1 MKIMHSVQSKE
12 GNSDQESPIRREDPH
27 ESFPI
32 VPQRHIVKIVA
43 SVLVAGLAL
52 SMLISVLLNE
62 NLRWDVV
69 AEYFTT
75 KSILDGIFLTLWL
88 TVVCMVLGTLLG
100 GVVGIMRMS
109 KNRLLTSIAGFY
121 VWFFRATPVLVQL
134 IFWFNLS
141 ALYPTLG
148 LELPFGITFLQ
159 VDTNTVMTPIVAAIL
174 CLTLNEAAYMAEIT
188 RGGFMGVDPG
198 QTEAA
203 KALGMG
209 RFNTLRILVPQAM
222 RMIIPPTGNQVISL
236 LKNTSLV
243 SVVGI
248 ADLLHSAQLI
258 YASNYQTIPL
268 LAVAGLWY
276 LAITSVLSYFQSR
289 IERRL
294 ARGFSPRNGVSKRKL
309 KTPQPI
315 AALQE
320 SNNS

>member
-1 MKIMHSVQSKE
+1 MHSVQSKE
-12 GNSDQESPIRREDPH
+12 DNRDRESIPRTEVLEDHYPIIPRRH
-27 ESFPI
+27 
-32 VPQRHIVKIVA
+32 VAKIAA

-52 SMLISVLLNE
+52 AMLSSILLNE
-62 NLRWDVV
+62 NLHWEVV
-69 AEYFTT
+69 AEYFTAKT
-75 KSILDGIFLTLWL
+75 ILDGILLTLWL
-88 TVVCMVLGTLLG
+88 TVVCMGLGTVLG
-100 GVVGIMRMS
+100 GVIGVMRMS
-109 KNRLLTSIAGFY
+109 KNKLLTSIAGFY

-148 LELPFGITFLQ
+148 VELPGMTFLQ

-188 RGGFMGVDPG
+188 RGGFLGVDPG

-209 RFNTLRILVPQAM
+209 RFNTLRILIPQAM

-236 LKNTSLV
+236 LKATSLV

-258 YASNYQTIPL
+258 YAANYQTIPL
-268 LAVAGLWY
+268 LTVAGLWY
-276 LAITSVLSYFQSR
+276 LLITSILSYFQSR

-294 ARGFSPRNGVSKRKL
+294 SRGFATRGGASKRKFKAAPVIL
-309 KTPQPI
+309 
-315 AALQE
+315 ALQE
-320 SNNS
+320 SNNN

>member
-1 MKIMHSVQSKE
+1 MHSIQSKE
-12 GNSDQESPIRREDPH
+12 NNRDQESLSLTEDAE

-32 VPQRHIVKIVA
+32 VRQRHIAKKVA
-43 SVLVAGLAL
+43 SVSVAGLAVA
-52 SMLISVLLNE
+52 MLISVLLNE

-69 AEYFTT
+69 AEYFTAKT
-75 KSILDGIFLTLWL
+75 ILEGIFLTLWL
-88 TVVCMVLGTLLG
+88 TVVCMVLGTVLG
-100 GVVGIMRMS
+100 GVIGIMRMS
-109 KNRLLTSIAGFY
+109 RNKLLNSIAGFY

-188 RGGFMGVDPG
+188 RGGFLGVDPG

-209 RFNTLRILVPQAM
+209 RFNTLRILIPQAM

-236 LKNTSLV
+236 LKATSLV

-268 LAVAGLWY
+268 LTVAGLWY
-276 LAITSVLSYFQSR
+276 LFITSILSYFQSR

-294 ARGFSPRNGVSKRKL
+294 ARGFTPRNSVLKRK
-309 KTPQPI
+309 TGQPI
-315 AALQE
+315 VALQE
-320 SNNS
+320 SNNN

>member
-1 MKIMHSVQSKE
+1 MHSVQSKE
-12 GNSDQESPIRREDPH
+12 DNRDQVSSPGGEVSED
-27 ESFPI
+27 SFPI
-32 VPQRHIVKIVA
+32 VPRRHVAKIVA
-43 SVLVAGLAL
+43 SILVAGIALAL
-52 SMLISVLLNE
+52 LISVVLNE

-75 KSILDGIFLTLWL
+75 KTILEGIFLTLWL
-88 TVVCMVLGTLLG
+88 TVVCMVLGTALG
-100 GVVGIMRMS
+100 GVIGIMRMS
-109 KNRLLTSIAGFY
+109 KNRLLNSMAGFY

-148 LELPFGITFLQ
+148 MELPFGITFFQ

-188 RGGFMGVDPG
+188 RGGFLGVDPG

-209 RFNTLRILVPQAM
+209 RFNTLRILIPQAM
-222 RMIIPPTGNQVISL
+222 RMIIPPTGNQLISL
-236 LKNTSLV
+236 LKATSLV

-268 LAVAGLWY
+268 LTVAGLWY
-276 LAITSVLSYFQSR
+276 LFITSILSYFQSR

-294 ARGFSPRNGVSKRKL
+294 ARGFTPRNAVLKRK
-309 KTPQPI
+309 TGQPI
-315 AALQE
+315 VALQE
-320 SNNS
+320 SNNN

>member
-1 MKIMHSVQSKE
+1 MHSIQSKE
-12 GNSDQESPIRREDPH
+12 NNRALEPLSPTKDAE

-32 VPQRHIVKIVA
+32 VRQRHIAKKVA
-43 SVLVAGLAL
+43 SVIVAGLAVA
-52 SMLISVLLNE
+52 MLISVLLNE

-69 AEYFTT
+69 AEYFTAKT
-75 KSILDGIFLTLWL
+75 IFEGIFLTLWL
-88 TVVCMVLGTLLG
+88 TVVCMVLGTVFG
-100 GVVGIMRMS
+100 GVIGIMRMS
-109 KNRLLTSIAGFY
+109 RNKLLNSIAGFY

-148 LELPFGITFLQ
+148 IELPFGITFLQ

-188 RGGFMGVDPG
+188 RGGFLGVDPG

-209 RFNTLRILVPQAM
+209 RFNTLRILIPQAM

-236 LKNTSLV
+236 LKATSLV

-268 LAVAGLWY
+268 LTVAGLWY
-276 LAITSVLSYFQSR
+276 LFITSILSYFQSR

-294 ARGFSPRNGVSKRKL
+294 ARGFTPRNSVLKRK
-309 KTPQPI
+309 TGQPI
-315 AALQE
+315 VALQE
-320 SNNS
+320 SNNN

>member
-1 MKIMHSVQSKE
+1 M
-12 GNSDQESPIRREDPH
+12 
-27 ESFPI
+27 
-32 VPQRHIVKIVA
+32 
-43 SVLVAGLAL
+43 
-52 SMLISVLLNE
+52 
-62 NLRWDVV
+62 
-69 AEYFTT
+69 
-75 KSILDGIFLTLWL
+75 LTLWL

-100 GVVGIMRMS
+100 GVIGIMRMS
-109 KNRLLTSIAGFY
+109 KNKLLNSIAGFY

-159 VDTNTVMTPIVAAIL
+159 VETNTVMTPIVAAIL

-188 RGGFMGVDPG
+188 RGGFLGVDPG

-209 RFNTLRILVPQAM
+209 RFNTLRILIPQAM

-236 LKNTSLV
+236 LKATSLV

-258 YASNYQTIPL
+258 YASNYLTIPL

-276 LAITSVLSYFQSR
+276 LIITSVLSYFQSR

-294 ARGFSPRNGVSKRKL
+294 ARGFATRNGGSKRKL
-309 KTPQPI
+309 KTAQPI
-315 AALQE
+315 VALQE
-320 SNNS
+320 SNNN

>member
-1 MKIMHSVQSKE
+1 M
-12 GNSDQESPIRREDPH
+12 
-27 ESFPI
+27 
-32 VPQRHIVKIVA
+32 A
-43 SVLVAGLAL
+43 SIIVAGLAL
-52 SMLISVLLNE
+52 AMLISVLLNE

-69 AEYFTT
+69 AEYFTAQT
-75 KSILDGIFLTLWL
+75 ILEGILLTLWL
-88 TVVCMVLGTLLG
+88 TAVCMVLGTVLG
-100 GVVGIMRMS
+100 GVIGVMRMS
-109 KNRLLTSIAGFY
+109 KNKLLNSIAGFY

-148 LELPFGITFLQ
+148 VELPFGLTFLQ
-159 VDTNTVMTPIVAAIL
+159 VDTNVVMTPIVAAIL

-188 RGGFMGVDPG
+188 RGGFLGVDSG

-209 RFNTLRILVPQAM
+209 RLNTLRILIPQAM

-236 LKNTSLV
+236 LKATSLV

-268 LAVAGLWY
+268 LTVAGLWY
-276 LAITSVLSYFQSR
+276 LIITSILSYFQSR
-289 IERRL
+289 IEQRL
-294 ARGFSPRNGVSKRKL
+294 ARGFTPRNAVLKRE
-309 KTPQPI
+309 TAQPI
-315 AALQE
+315 VALQE
-320 SNNS
+320 SNNN

>member
-1 MKIMHSVQSKE
+1 MHSVQSKE
-12 GNSDQESPIRREDPH
+12 DNRDRVSSAGGEVSED
-27 ESFPI
+27 SFPI
-32 VPQRHIVKIVA
+32 VPRRHVAKIVA
-43 SVLVAGLAL
+43 SILVAGIAVTL
-52 SMLISVLLNE
+52 LISVVLNE

-75 KSILDGIFLTLWL
+75 KTILEGIFLTLWL
-88 TVVCMVLGTLLG
+88 TVVCMVLGTALG
-100 GVVGIMRMS
+100 GVLGIMRMS
-109 KNRLLTSIAGFY
+109 RNKLLNSIAGFY

-148 LELPFGITFLQ
+148 LKLPFGITFLQ
-159 VDTNTVMTPIVAAIL
+159 VDTNTVMTPVVAAIL

-188 RGGFMGVDPG
+188 RGGFLGVDPG

-209 RFNTLRILVPQAM
+209 RLNTLRILIPQAM

-268 LAVAGLWY
+268 LTVAGLWY
-276 LAITSVLSYFQSR
+276 LTITSVLSYFQSR

-294 ARGFSPRNGVSKRKL
+294 ARGFSPRNGISKRKL
-309 KTPQPI
+309 KTAQPI
-315 AALQE
+315 LALQE
-320 SNNS
+320 SNNNS

>member
-1 MKIMHSVQSKE
+1 MHSIQSKE
-12 GNSDQESPIRREDPH
+12 NNHDQESLSRTENM
-27 ESFPI
+27 EELFPI
-32 VPQRHIVKIVA
+32 VRQRHIAKKVA
-43 SVLVAGLAL
+43 SVIVAGLAVA
-52 SMLISVLLNE
+52 MLISVLLNE

-69 AEYFTT
+69 AEYFTAKT
-75 KSILDGIFLTLWL
+75 IFEGIFLTLWL
-88 TVVCMVLGTLLG
+88 TVVCMVLGTVFG
-100 GVVGIMRMS
+100 GVIGIMRMS
-109 KNRLLTSIAGFY
+109 RNKLLNSIAGFY

-148 LELPFGITFLQ
+148 IELPFGITFLQ

-188 RGGFMGVDPG
+188 RGGFLGVDPG

-209 RFNTLRILVPQAM
+209 RFNTLRILIPQAM

-236 LKNTSLV
+236 LKATSLV

-268 LAVAGLWY
+268 LTVAGLWY
-276 LAITSVLSYFQSR
+276 LFITSVLSYFQSR

-294 ARGFSPRNGVSKRKL
+294 ARGFTPRNSVLKRK
-309 KTPQPI
+309 TGQPI
-315 AALQE
+315 VALQE
-320 SNNS
+320 SNNN

>member
-1 MKIMHSVQSKE
+1 MHSVQSKE
-12 GNSDQESPIRREDPH
+12 DNRDQVSSPGGEASED
-27 ESFPI
+27 SFPI
-32 VPQRHIVKIVA
+32 VPRRHVAKIVA
-43 SVLVAGLAL
+43 SILVAGIALAL
-52 SMLISVLLNE
+52 LISVVLNE
-62 NLRWDVV
+62 NLRWEVV

-75 KSILDGIFLTLWL
+75 KTILEGIFLTLWL
-88 TVVCMVLGTLLG
+88 TVVCMVLGTALG
-100 GVVGIMRMS
+100 GVIGIMRMS
-109 KNRLLTSIAGFY
+109 KNRLLNSMAGFY

-148 LELPFGITFLQ
+148 MELPFGITFFQ

-188 RGGFMGVDPG
+188 RGGFLGVDPG

-209 RFNTLRILVPQAM
+209 RFNTLRILIPQAM
-222 RMIIPPTGNQVISL
+222 RMIIPPTGNQLISL
-236 LKNTSLV
+236 LKATSLV

-268 LAVAGLWY
+268 LTVAGLWY
-276 LAITSVLSYFQSR
+276 LFITSVLSYFQSR

-294 ARGFSPRNGVSKRKL
+294 ARGFTPRNSVLKRK
-309 KTPQPI
+309 TGQPI
-315 AALQE
+315 VALQE
-320 SNNS
+320 SNNN